1 MSYSCRNQW
10 EMSVGLRSQSSNRKG
25 TAVMTYGAWL
35 RDVSRR
41 YITASKALA
50 VSILHSPVQS
60 PRRPEPRLQ
69 WASGTRIPLWRG
81 NQQASCGAAGS
92 GRNVFTRYTTAEIPA
107 NRPCGSKDETS
118 DSTPRKLRYCRKDTV
133 ARLTHRCWVTD
144 HTVQCGTCVCTVNC
158 A

>member
-1 MSYSCRNQW
+1 
-10 EMSVGLRSQSSNRKG
+10 MSVGLRGQSSNRKCVS
-25 TAVMTYGAWL
+25 VMTYGAWL

-81 NQQASCGAAGS
+81 NQRASCGVAGL
-92 GRNVFTRYTTAEIPA
+92 GRSVFNKVHDGR
-107 NRPCGSKDETS
+107 
-118 DSTPRKLRYCRKDTV
+118 DSCESAVWFEGRDVRQHSTKLRYCRKDTV